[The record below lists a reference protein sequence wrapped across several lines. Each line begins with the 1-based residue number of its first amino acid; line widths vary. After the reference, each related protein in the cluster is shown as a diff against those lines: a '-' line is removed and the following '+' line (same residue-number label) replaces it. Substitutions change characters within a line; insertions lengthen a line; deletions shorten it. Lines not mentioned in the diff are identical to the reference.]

1 MDLRGTFNKMD
12 TIAFIFL
19 LPYERVCSIIRSEY
33 YHFDKY
39 FLAKLMETL

>member
-1 MDLRGTFNKMD
+1 MDLRGTINQMD
-12 TIAFIFL
+12 TIAFILL

-39 FLAKLMETL
+39 F

>member
-1 MDLRGTFNKMD
+1 MDLRGTFNQMD

-33 YHFDKY
+33 QHIDNYI
-39 FLAKLMETL
+39 LAKLMDAL

>member
-1 MDLRGTFNKMD
+1 MDLRGTFNQMD

-19 LPYERVCSIIRSEY
+19 LPYERVYSIIRSEY

-39 FLAKLMETL
+39 FI